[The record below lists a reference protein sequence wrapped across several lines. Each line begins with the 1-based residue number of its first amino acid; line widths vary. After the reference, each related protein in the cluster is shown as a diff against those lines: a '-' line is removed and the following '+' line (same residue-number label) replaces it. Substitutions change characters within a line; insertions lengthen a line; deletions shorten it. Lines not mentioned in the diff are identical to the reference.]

1 MCICVCVC
9 VCTCVSVCSLS
20 MSDTVQ
26 GPDDKDRNLSR
37 FVKKHTV
44 QQVRG
49 FRVER
54 WQARHALRRYGSTGD
69 WERGEVMEGS
79 GRSSSRA
86 TSSRMERGH
95 RELGVGDV
103 RWEEEL
109 VQVRG
114 PKR

>member
-1 MCICVCVC
+1 M
-9 VCTCVSVCSLS
+9 CVSMCSLS
-20 MSDTVQ
+20 MSHTMQ
-26 GPDDKDRNLSR
+26 GPDEKDRNLSR

-44 QQVRG
+44 QQLRG

-54 WQARHALRRYGSTGD
+54 WHGRHALRRYGSTGEQ
-69 WERGEVMEGS
+69 ERGEVMEGS

-86 TSSRMERGH
+86 MSSRKERGH
-95 RELGVGDV
+95 WEQGVGDV